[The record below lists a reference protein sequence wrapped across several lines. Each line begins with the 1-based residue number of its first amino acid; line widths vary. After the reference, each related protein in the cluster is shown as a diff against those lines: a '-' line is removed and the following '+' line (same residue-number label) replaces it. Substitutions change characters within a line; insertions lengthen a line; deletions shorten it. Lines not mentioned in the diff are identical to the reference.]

1 MNTLIFIFYIFIKP
15 QSALLE
21 KNLYFNMRKFI
32 AIIAFL
38 CLCLTSTAQTSRTF
52 YNTGNSSTTKKYVG
66 ASWLQG
72 IIILVDGSELIGEV
86 RGFSYKGNDI
96 NSFRYRLKKGEKAR
110 TIKADACK
118 LISYDGLIVL
128 SLPKNLKKKEGKRQF
143 YVALY
148 YGEHLTIFQN
158 PKAEVSKSGYASASG
173 NNAVAFNDG
182 QMLSFLAL
190 KNGEISKLSALR
202 FRKQMNKI
210 TSDNKKF
217 VERTSDEKWSKYDN
231 IY

>member
-1 MNTLIFIFYIFIKP
+1 
-15 QSALLE
+15 
-21 KNLYFNMRKFI
+21 MRKFI

-72 IIILVDGSELIGEV
+72 IIILADGSELIGEV

-217 VERTSDEKWSKYDN
+217 VERTSDKKWFKYDN
-231 IY
+231 IYKIAHYYNQTKNQ